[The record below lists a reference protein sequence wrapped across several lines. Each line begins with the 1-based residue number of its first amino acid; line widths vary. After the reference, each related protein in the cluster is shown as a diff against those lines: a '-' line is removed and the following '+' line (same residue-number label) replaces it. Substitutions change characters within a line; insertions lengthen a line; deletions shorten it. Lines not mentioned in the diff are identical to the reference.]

1 MSKVLV
7 FSIFLLI
14 LSFAKGGE
22 LVLSLGE
29 GQLEVKNESLIF
41 RIGSLRYEA
50 PDGLL
55 DEASERYL
63 IAFRDGGAPVIV
75 GSIPGHSVSM
85 RLIPLDGGSTDML
98 VLFYHAGGNQF
109 QAQGYVFVDRGL
121 YYNDIIP
128 VSGMPVSSNMRS
140 IDVVGGKI
148 IVRNQNRISENEAL
162 IVVDEYT
169 IDDGRLVIKSS
180 KETVFRE

>member
-1 MSKVLV
+1 
-7 FSIFLLI
+7 
-14 LSFAKGGE
+14 
-22 LVLSLGE
+22 
-29 GQLEVKNESLIF
+29 
-41 RIGSLRYEA
+41 
-50 PDGLL
+50 
-55 DEASERYL
+55 
-63 IAFRDGGAPVIV
+63 
-75 GSIPGHSVSM
+75 
-85 RLIPLDGGSTDML
+85 ML